1 MAHIRDLLIP
11 GTPCTQAYLSVEGRG
26 FNVHT
31 DHNTAGPTFYFILE
45 PRKKNE
51 KGGNLTL
58 VQFVDGN
65 PLMSVGM
72 WPLDIEIG
80 EVFSGSWDNWYHCNL
95 PFDGEY
101 RTVIVMYT
109 HVFHITNNFTYYP
122 LKEFV
127 KEKIGL

>member
-11 GTPCTQAYLSVEGRG
+11 GMPCTQAYLPVEGRG
-26 FNVHT
+26 LLYIRAT
-31 DHNTAGPTFYFILE
+31 Q
-45 PRKKNE
+45 KNE

-80 EVFSGSWDNWYHCNL
+80 
-95 PFDGEY
+95 
-101 RTVIVMYT
+101 
-109 HVFHITNNFTYYP
+109 
-122 LKEFV
+122 
-127 KEKIGL
+127 